1 MIFVPESLRAFAA
14 QFPVPLYLV
23 GGYVRDAVCGVISQD
38 IDICSSLPAE
48 EVKNLLSGTEY
59 RISLLKRDTGS
70 VSILS
75 DETEW
80 QYTAFRT
87 DVYEKGHTPKS
98 IRPADITGDALRR
111 DFRAN
116 AVYYDIKNDCFV
128 DPLGGLEDV
137 KKRVFSTTR
146 PPKEVFSEDG
156 LRLMRL
162 ARLASETGFSVDER
176 AMEGARENAEKIK
189 EIAPERIRVELER
202 ILHSPVPSV
211 GLEILRKEGVLQ
223 LILPEIAA
231 GYGLEQR
238 KDYHKY
244 DVFYHTLAT
253 VDAADTSVRTA
264 ALFHDVGKPVCFFST
279 GVYYRHDVV
288 GAETCRD
295 IMRRLR
301 YSNKEIEE
309 TKRLVLYHMI
319 DISGDMKENKI
330 RKFVQKN
337 ADILTKLCLLKDA
350 DRIGCGY
357 CKEGQSPASIRLRKT
372 LEQMKAEGVPFSVR
386 DLRIRGDEIPE
397 ETLPKDKRGEA
408 LCALLAACAE
418 VGTPLTTKEKQLQY
432 ILQYSKG
439 RN

>member
-14 QFPVPLYLV
+14 EFPVPLYLV
-23 GGYVRDAVCGVISQD
+23 GGYVRDAINGVISQD

-48 EVKNLLSGTEY
+48 EVKNLLSGTKY
-59 RISLLKRDTGS
+59 KITSLKRDTGS

-87 DVYEKGHTPKS
+87 DVYEKGHTP
-98 IRPADITGDALRR
+98 IRTAPADINGDALRR

-116 AVYYDIKNDCFV
+116 AVYYDIKNDRFA
-128 DPLGGLEDV
+128 DPLGGIEEA

-162 ARLASETGFSVDER
+162 ARLASETGFSVDEST
-176 AMEGARENAEKIK
+176 MTGARENAEKIR
-189 EIAPERIRVELER
+189 EIAPERIRVELEK
-202 ILHSPVPSV
+202 ILHSPLPSV
-211 GLEILRKEGVLQ
+211 GLELLRQEGVLS
-223 LILPEIAA
+223 LILPELTA
-231 GYGLEQR
+231 GYGMEQR
-238 KDYHKY
+238 KEYHKY
-244 DVFYHTLAT
+244 DVYYHTLAT
-253 VDAADTSVRTA
+253 VDAADLSVRTA
-264 ALFHDVGKPVCFFST
+264 ALFHDVGKPVCFSST
-279 GVYYRHDVV
+279 GTYYGHDVV

-319 DISGDMKENKI
+319 DLKGDMKENKI

-337 ADILTKLCLLKDA
+337 ADILTKLCLIKDA

-357 CKEGQSPASIRLRKT
+357 DKDGQSPSSVRLKKT
-372 LEQMKAEGVPFSVR
+372 LEKMKEEGVPFSVKE
-386 DLRIRGDEIPE
+386 LLIRGDEIPE
-397 ETLPKDKRGEA
+397 EVVPKGKRGEV
-408 LCALLAACAE
+408 LQALLSACAE

-432 ILQYSKG
+432 ILRYNKG